1 MAGLKGNVAWW
12 AIEPNVAG
20 AKGAPA
26 PGSAQLI
33 PFSGGNLSVTRE
45 TANFS
50 ETDSSRD
57 QGTSYTVRS
66 GVEGNPEAYV
76 RDSYMH
82 KLLTAA
88 LGTDAAV
95 TTGGNTVHTISP
107 ANGLPYMTM
116 WRMQSDLLW
125 EKFDDCMVSELSIKG
140 DAGAPLTATASVMGL
155 TPTRLTVNPVT
166 TWAALAPTAIIS
178 TITSD
183 APYTYNTAT
192 VSLGGSTVRTVKSF
206 ELQIN
211 NNVKTQQTDDVNP
224 YDVVPG
230 QREITLSFDLI
241 FENLDDYNLFNY
253 GSTSGTA
260 ISSAITT
267 RAAEFTFAGA
277 SANNSIKF
285 NIPRLAY
292 EAFPVEPNAGGDPI
306 TVSVRAQAQ
315 RGSTS
320 IITAEVKNQ
329 VT

>member
-12 AIEPNVAG
+12 AIEPNGSSG
-20 AKGAPA
+20 AKGVPA
-26 PGSAQLI
+26 TSSTRLI
-33 PFSGGNLSVTRE
+33 PFSGGNVSVTRE
-45 TANFS
+45 TANFA

-76 RDSYMH
+76 RDSYIH
-82 KLLTAA
+82 ILLAGA
-88 LGTDAAV
+88 LGSDAV
-95 TTGGNTVHTISP
+95 TGATPNKTHTITP
-107 ANGLPYMTM
+107 ANSLPYHTM
-116 WRMQSDLLW
+116 WRMQSDVLW
-125 EKFDDCMVSELSIKG
+125 EKFDDCMISELSIKG

-155 TPTRLTVNPVT
+155 VPTRLTTNPVT
-166 TWAALAPTAIIS
+166 SWAALTPAVTAA
-178 TITSD
+178 ITSD
-183 APYTYNTAT
+183 SPYTYNNAT
-192 VSLGGSTVRTVKSF
+192 VSLGGAAVSTVKSF

-211 NNVKTQQTDDVNP
+211 NNVKVQQTDSVTP

-230 QREITLSFDLI
+230 QREVTLSFDLL
-241 FENLDDYNLFNY
+241 FENIDEYNLFNY

-260 ISSAITT
+260 ISSEITT

-277 SANNSIKF
+277 SVNNSIKF

-315 RGSTS
+315 RGSSS

-329 VT
+329 VA

>member
-12 AIEPNVAG
+12 AIEPNVGG
-20 AKGAPA
+20 AKSAPA

-33 PFSGGNLSVTRE
+33 PFSGGNISVTRE
-45 TANFS
+45 TANLQ

-57 QGTSYTVRS
+57 QGISYTVRT
-66 GVEGNPEAYV
+66 GVEGSPEAYV

-95 TTGGNTVHTISP
+95 TTGANTVHTISP
-107 ANGLPYMTM
+107 ANGLPYMTL

-140 DAGAPLTATASVMGL
+140 DAGAPLTVSASVMGL
-155 TPTRLTVNPVT
+155 TPTRLSTNPVT
-166 TWAALAPTAIIS
+166 TWAALSPAIVS
-178 TITSD
+178 TFAND
-183 APYTYNTAT
+183 ACYNYNTAT
-192 VSLGGSTVRTVKSF
+192 VSLGGSVVRTIKSF

-241 FENLDDYNLFNY
+241 FENLDDYNTFNY
-253 GSTSGTA
+253 GTTSGTA

-277 SANNSIKF
+277 TANNSVKF

-315 RGSTS
+315 RGSTA

-329 VT
+329 VA